1 MESHMDTVES
11 NMDIIK
17 MFKLQQFIWLS
28 NYSGAYIV
36 SPKMNQCVK
45 DICTS
50 VFATALLTKVKK

>member
-1 MESHMDTVES
+1 MDSNMDTVES

-28 NYSGAYIV
+28 NSSGAYIV